1 MKKIR
6 IYSFDIFDTC
16 LVRACGRPEFV
27 FDILAKRVL
36 GQNANIT
43 QCMDFAYLRRNAESI
58 AIKKY
63 CHDDIEEITLD
74 EIYNECDFSSL
85 TDLSKNIIKD
95 LELELE
101 RELLFPVLE
110 IKEKINSIRAKK
122 NKIIFI
128 SDMYLPSIFIKSILV
143 NWGLMLEGDKLYVS
157 SDFRKKKSTG
167 SLYEYVRQIEGVSY
181 KEWQHFGDNVIND
194 INVPRK
200 LGIKAQEV
208 FHSWSFYER
217 MLALQEM
224 TSNQFNLKM
233 MASISKTIRL
243 QCPRTPESSFCADL
257 IAPIYVPFVYNIL
270 SETEKR
276 GITNLYFL
284 ARDGYIFYKI
294 ALRLKKRF
302 PKISLHYLYVSRKS
316 LYLPGLNDISFNS
329 LKNAFFSWDR
339 CILPDVLDKFQLD
352 DDEIYDNY
360 RSESGE
366 KLLISLLDNPKF
378 VNDLKNKRDEQRN
391 LCLEYF
397 VSEGLANG
405 NAAIVDLS
413 GSRKCHISINAI
425 LESHGYPPTFGF
437 YFDVLN
443 DHVVDDNYS
452 STFFSGRYGFNLMNI
467 RKEPQVVFEQYFSLS
482 PHNRTISYFKTQGQV
497 VPLFEKDVTDI
508 PNKKKTFENNCKIC
522 ELYADL
528 FLAIYNQSS
537 SRDLIGPA
545 LHIYT
550 IFYYVPDPFYLNAI
564 KDVKESNSVNIITP
578 LIEKQSMLLYV
589 LKRKRGWFYGNLI
602 YNASFK
608 IIAFK
613 TLFILYLI
621 KKWNKSEE
629 LL

>member
-1 MKKIR
+1 M
-6 IYSFDIFDTC
+6 
-16 LVRACGRPEFV
+16 
-27 FDILAKRVL
+27 
-36 GQNANIT
+36 T
-43 QCMDFAYLRRNAESI
+43 QCMDFAYIRRGAESL
-58 AIKKY
+58 AIKQNVTK
-63 CHDDIEEITLD
+63 DIEEITLD
-74 EIYNECDFSSL
+74 EIYDKCNFSSL
-85 TDLSKNIIKD
+85 TDLSKDKIKGI
-95 LELELE
+95 ELELE

-110 IKEKINSIRAKK
+110 IKEIINSIRAKK

-143 NWGLMLEGDKLYVS
+143 NWGLMLEDDKLYVS
-157 SDFRKKKSTG
+157 SEFRKKKSTG
-167 SLYEYVRQIEGVSY
+167 SLYEYVSQIEGVSY

-194 INVPRK
+194 INVPRR
-200 LGIKAQEV
+200 LGIKAQKV

-224 TSNQFNLKM
+224 TSNQFHMKM

-243 QCPRTPESSFCADL
+243 QCPRTPESLFSADL
-257 IAPIYVPFVYNIL
+257 IAPLYVPFVYHIL

-276 GITNLYFL
+276 RITNLFFL

-302 PKISLHYLYVSRKS
+302 PQISLHYLYVSRKS
-316 LYLPGLNDISFNS
+316 LYLPGLNDISLNS
-329 LKNAFFSWDR
+329 LKSAFFSWDR

-352 DDEIYDNY
+352 DDEVYDNY

-366 KLLISLLDNPKF
+366 KLLISLLDNPIF
-378 VNDLKNKRDEQRN
+378 VNNLRNKRDEQRN

-397 VSEGLANG
+397 VSEGLSNG

-443 DHVVDDNYS
+443 NHVVGNNYYAS
-452 STFFSGRYGFNLMNI
+452 FFSERYGFNLMNI
-467 RKEPQVVFEQYFSLS
+467 RKEPQVIFEQYFSLS
-482 PHNRTISYFKTQGQV
+482 PHDRTISYFKAQGHV

-508 PNKKKTFENNCKIC
+508 PKKKETFKINCKIC

-528 FLAIYNQSS
+528 FLAIYDQSCS
-537 SRDLIGPA
+537 LELIGHA

-550 IFYYVPDPFYLNAI
+550 LFYYVPDPYYLKAI
-564 KDVKESNSVNIITP
+564 KDVRESNSVNCITS
-578 LIEKQSMLLYV
+578 LVEKQSMLKYIF
-589 LKRKRGWFYGNLI
+589 KRKRGWFYGNLI
-602 YNASFK
+602 YNTVFK
-608 IIAFK
+608 NIAFK
-613 TLFILYLI
+613 SLLILYLI
-621 KKWNKSEE
+621 KKWNKSKE

>member
-1 MKKIR
+1 MKKIK

-16 LVRACGRPEFV
+16 LIRACGRPEFV

-36 GQNANIT
+36 GPNANMT
-43 QCMDFAYLRRNAESI
+43 QCMDFAFLRRNAESI

-101 RELLFPVLE
+101 KELLFPVLE

-122 NKIIFI
+122 NKIIYI

-157 SDFRKKKSTG
+157 SEFRKKKSTG
-167 SLYEYVRQIEGVSY
+167 SLYEHVRQIEGISY
-181 KEWQHFGDNVIND
+181 KEWQHFGDNLVND
-194 INVPRK
+194 ISVPRK
-200 LGIKAQEV
+200 LGIKTQKV

-217 MLALQEM
+217 MLTLQEM

-233 MASISKTIRL
+233 MASISKTVRL
-243 QCPRTPESSFCADL
+243 QSPQSSKRIFAADF
-257 IAPIYVPFVYNIL
+257 IAPIYVPFVYDIM
-270 SETEKR
+270 SEADKR
-276 GITNLYFL
+276 GITRIFFL

-294 ALRLKKRF
+294 GLRFKKSF
-302 PKISLHYLYVSRKS
+302 PHLSLRYLYVSRKS
-316 LYLPGLNDISFNS
+316 LYLPGLKDISLNS
-329 LKNAFFSWDR
+329 LKSSFFSWDQ
-339 CILPDVLDKFQLD
+339 CTLSDVLDKFQLD
-352 DDEIYDNY
+352 YDEIYSNY
-360 RSESGE
+360 CSLSGE
-366 KLLISLLDNPKF
+366 ELLLSLLKDPIF
-378 VNDLKNKRDEQRN
+378 VNDLRNKRDEQRN

-397 VSEGLANG
+397 VSEGLSDG

-443 DHVVDDNYS
+443 DHVVDNNYY

-467 RKEPQVVFEQYFSLS
+467 RKEPQVIFEQYFSLS
-482 PHNRTISYFKTQGQV
+482 PHDRTISYYKDNGKV
-497 VPLFEKDVTDI
+497 VPLFEKDATDI
-508 PNKKKTFENNCKIC
+508 PNKKETFEINCKIC

-537 SRDLIGPA
+537 PHNLIGPA

-550 IFYYVPDPFYLNAI
+550 LFYYVPDPYYLKAI
-564 KDVKESNSVNIITP
+564 KDVKESNSINIITP
-578 LIEKQSMLLYV
+578 LIEKQSMLMYV

-602 YNASFK
+602 YNTSFK
-608 IIAFK
+608 CIVFRS
-613 TLFILYLI
+613 LLLVYWI
-621 KKWNKSEE
+621 KKWRKTKG